1 MKSFAEIRRKNELL
15 AGDLAILR
23 QNQLLQQGNEADDL
37 PWSDTVMDK
46 EFQIKTVS
54 LALDRASLKRVNRSL
69 DDVFTSMCVVFII
82 LALFPKLD
90 LMLIMFFNFR
100 HILQGSSD
108 SPSENGGQTCRQTF
122 CVQTLHQLTF

>member
-23 QNQLLQQGNEADDL
+23 QNQLLQQGNEANDL
-37 PWSDTVMDK
+37 PWNDTVMDK

-69 DDVFTSMCVVFII
+69 DDVFSSMYAFPLPFRRLRLETSANTSFCGI
-82 LALFPKLD
+82 KGGG
-90 LMLIMFFNFR
+90 
-100 HILQGSSD
+100 HG
-108 SPSENGGQTCRQTF
+108 PSKDGRQTCGASAQPETF
-122 CVQTLHQLTF
+122 FFLLTS